1 MDLPIFRK
9 RFAKDEDGLT
19 SLSIVQWQF
28 SGKDLLL
35 NQQLAIGVTANIFG
49 LGGKIYFQI
58 SFSEIYYLL
67 ILCSSINFCI
77 SPFSQYSIIINILY
91 YFLSKNLYK
100 N

>member
-9 RFAKDEDGLT
+9 RFAKDKDGLT

-58 SFSEIYYLL
+58 SLFFLLMALLLHGKVFKGYLEIA
-67 ILCSSINFCI
+67 I
-77 SPFSQYSIIINILY
+77 S
-91 YFLSKNLYK
+91 
-100 N
+100 